1 MQMRVEVTG
10 YAYIDI
16 PDELKGKD
24 FDEIMI
30 ALQDKVSEIDCGEL
44 EHIDSKWVDKED
56 LKLVDFCEADKPFIE
71 MLLKC

>member
-44 EHIDSKWVDKED
+44 EHIDSK
-56 LKLVDFCEADKPFIE
+56 CEEII
-71 MLLKC
+71 